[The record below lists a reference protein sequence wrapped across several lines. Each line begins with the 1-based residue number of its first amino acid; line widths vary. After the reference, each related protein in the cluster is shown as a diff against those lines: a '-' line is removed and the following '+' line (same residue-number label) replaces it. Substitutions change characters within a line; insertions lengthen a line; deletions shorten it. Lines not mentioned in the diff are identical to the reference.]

1 MSRTDPL
8 RAYNFLL
15 RVGNHTAHFTSCS
28 QLGVDVEVIKYR
40 EAGLNEQVR
49 WLPGRVEYSE
59 VILRYGLTKDAFI
72 WNWLESAVT
81 GQIRRENVTI
91 TALDYEGQA
100 GGVPTVSW
108 VLEEAWPCRW
118 RGALLDTLSREAS
131 IESVTLVFEKLR
143 REPA

>member
-59 VILRYGLTKDAFI
+59 VVLRYGLTKDAFI

-118 RGALLDTLSREAS
+118 RGALLDTLSREAA